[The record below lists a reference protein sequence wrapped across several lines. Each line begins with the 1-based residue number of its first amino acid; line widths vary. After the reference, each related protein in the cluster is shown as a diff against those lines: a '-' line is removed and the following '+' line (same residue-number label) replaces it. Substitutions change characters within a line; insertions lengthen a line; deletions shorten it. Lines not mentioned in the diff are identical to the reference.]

1 MHVKCHTLTLFI
13 SKAIELSA
21 HRLHFL
27 LSTGY
32 ERVRC
37 NMDDITSA
45 LKSTP
50 GATDKLTGKYKQEGW
65 MDINEH
71 PTEDKLVTLA
81 LQRIK
86 QDPKQYDL
94 FIDMLRDIPGMD
106 LTVNSITS
114 S

>member
-1 MHVKCHTLTLFI
+1 MDYIFV
-13 SKAIELSA
+13 
-21 HRLHFL
+21 

-32 ERVRC
+32 NKVHCKME
-37 NMDDITSA
+37 DIITA
-45 LKSTP
+45 LKLTP
-50 GATDKLTGKYKQEGW
+50 GATDKLTGKYKQKGW
-65 MDINEH
+65 MDITEH

-86 QDPKQYDL
+86 KDPKQYDL
-94 FIDMLRDIPGMD
+94 FIKLLRDIPGMD